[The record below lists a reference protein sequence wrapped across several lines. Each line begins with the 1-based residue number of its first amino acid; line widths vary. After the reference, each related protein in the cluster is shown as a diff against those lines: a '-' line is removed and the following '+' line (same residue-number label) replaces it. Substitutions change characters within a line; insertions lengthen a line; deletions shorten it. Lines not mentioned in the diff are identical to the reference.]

1 MFVCVRHV
9 FTTIHYY
16 ISTSSPGLKSFVGKD
31 LNLIVMAWC
40 ETCGPWEGGRLVA
53 LGMMVGDLWALE
65 SGVLGDL
72 WALELGLVGDLW
84 ACSLYWVV
92 WGGWLVGLVFGQGFL
107 SDGDENYH
115 VLGLRKNLP

>member
-1 MFVCVRHV
+1 
-9 FTTIHYY
+9 
-16 ISTSSPGLKSFVGKD
+16 
-31 LNLIVMAWC
+31 
-40 ETCGPWEGGRLVA
+40 
-53 LGMMVGDLWALE
+53 MMVGDLWALE

>member
-1 MFVCVRHV
+1 MIGPLLGRSIEPAMRKGLQFLNCILYVCLSSSR
-9 FTTIHYY
+9 FFSIHDY
-16 ISTSSPGLKSFVGKD
+16 ISSSSPGLKSFVGKD

-72 WALELGLVGDLW
+72 WALESGVVGDLW
-84 ACSLYWVV
+84 T
-92 WGGWLVGLVFGQGFL
+92 
-107 SDGDENYH
+107 
-115 VLGLRKNLP
+115 RIPI